1 MEALLDVTDKSAV
14 HAARFLKE
22 MHDWKEI
29 EGKTSGERSQQSALI
44 SSADDYNYGQASRPF
59 TTASKT
65 QPKTP
70 RSAILRSSTIP
81 LLTYVL
87 S

>member
-1 MEALLDVTDKSAV
+1 MEALLDITDKSTV

-22 MHDWKEI
+22 IHDWKEI
-29 EGKTSGERSQQSALI
+29 EGKTSGECSQQSALI
-44 SSADDYNYGQASRPF
+44 MDRQAERLPLP
-59 TTASKT
+59 
-65 QPKTP
+65 PKPTP